1 MSEISKLYENTG
13 IKLKYSGWLD
23 MGDLD
28 TQMEYVQCN
37 TKEEWDECCNMSRS
51 DFSSDN
57 KEWCEPKMEYPP
69 FTAEKQLELFKL
81 IIVERFLVAVY
92 GGIPN
97 LFSITALN
105 VSAKAS
111 CFEECL
117 AGYFNDLF
125 EEHDAK
131 DLKEKVKRI
140 LEK

>member
-1 MSEISKLYENTG
+1 MTEIEKLYELVG
-13 IKLKYSGWLD
+13 IKQKYSGSLD

-51 DFSSDN
+51 GFSSDN
-57 KEWCEPKMEYPP
+57 EEWYEPKMEYPP

-81 IIVERFLVAVY
+81 IITERFLVAIY
-92 GGIPN
+92 GGMPN

-105 VSAKAS
+105 VSANAS

-117 AGYFNDLF
+117 AGYFNNFF
-125 EEHDAK
+125 EKHDAK
-131 DLKEKVKRI
+131 DLKEKIKRI
-140 LEK
+140 LEE